1 MAALG
6 WFSGDHHVHAA
17 GCSHYE
23 SPEEGVK
30 PEHMF
35 RQIQGEDLNIAA
47 SLAWGPCWYYQ
58 KQFFTG
64 HTHPASTAANILRQD
79 VEVSGFPSSHAG
91 HVVLLQ
97 IEEDDYPGTSRIEEW
112 PSWTLPV
119 LRWAQGQGGTVGY
132 AHSGWGLEPVEPT
145 EVLPNYVLPK
155 MDGIGANEYIVTVAQ
170 GAVDFYSAGDT
181 PAPWELNMW
190 YHSLS
195 NGYRVRL
202 SGETDFPCIFDE
214 RVGLAHSYV
223 QLDGPL
229 DYAGYIAALRA
240 GRSYVSEGRSHL
252 VDFTVEDVLLGTQES
267 EVNLEA
273 PRAVTVQARASAYLP
288 PEQDEAGAGIAG
300 SHLGDQPYWHVERAR
315 VGTSRRVPV
324 ELIVNGEAVARQE
337 ITADG
342 SWHGVRFTHTAARSS
357 WVALRSYP
365 SAHTNPIFV
374 LVDGKPIRDR
384 RSAEWARAAVD
395 QAWTMKVGRIREEDR
410 PAARA
415 AYDRAREVYDRMIN
429 GQ

>member
-1 MAALG
+1 
-6 WFSGDHHVHAA
+6 
-17 GCSHYE
+17 
-23 SPEEGVK
+23 
-30 PEHMF
+30 
-35 RQIQGEDLNIAA
+35 
-47 SLAWGPCWYYQ
+47 
-58 KQFFTG
+58 
-64 HTHPASTAANILRQD
+64 
-79 VEVSGFPSSHAG
+79 
-91 HVVLLQ
+91 
-97 IEEDDYPGTSRIEEW
+97 
-112 PSWTLPV
+112 
-119 LRWAQGQGGTVGY
+119 
-132 AHSGWGLEPVEPT
+132 
-145 EVLPNYVLPK
+145 
-155 MDGIGANEYIVTVAQ
+155 
-170 GAVDFYSAGDT
+170 
-181 PAPWELNMW
+181 
-190 YHSLS
+190 
-195 NGYRVRL
+195 
-202 SGETDFPCIFDE
+202 
-214 RVGLAHSYV
+214 
-223 QLDGPL
+223 
-229 DYAGYIAALRA
+229 
-240 GRSYVSEGRSHL
+240 
-252 VDFTVEDVLLGTQES
+252 VEDVLLGTQES

-273 PRAVTVQARASAYLP
+273 PRAVTVQSRASAYLP

-300 SHLGDQPYWHVERAR
+300 SPLGDQPYWHVERAR